1 MKRELTPSEIKF
13 KISVTDN
20 EDKEGT
26 KGISEFNNAYR
37 KIERALSIDKEGYN
51 LYLIDTFSRDKLNEL
66 IKFVEEK
73 YKDLEA
79 PRDIC
84 YVTLEDINK
93 PEAIFVSNGQGNKLK
108 EAVDN
113 IKNSY
118 LEAIDD
124 FYSDST
130 NDEKDYL
137 VEEIQTKRNN
147 YLNELMKM
155 AKDEGFEVKATNK
168 GFAFIPLSGDEAMT
182 EKEYDN
188 LEEENK
194 NVIVAKASTLKKKA
208 ESILEELKEI
218 EVKSIKRLKKIY
230 SKYLSTQM
238 EEAKDDALL
247 EFITDDDSYEY
258 LERLFNCI
266 EEDIIEC
273 YTMNIEDDENEIYEI
288 LNKYDV
294 KVIVDN
300 TNVFSPPVI
309 YEEDP
314 NLNNLIGLIE
324 YENHN
329 GMYTTNISLINAG
342 SILKA
347 NEGCLILRLNSL
359 ISNPMSYYYL
369 KKILLSN
376 TLSFDTNKSYLEFIN
391 INGLKPN
398 PIPVKIKVII
408 VGDYESYDILY
419 NSDEDFRSL
428 FPLRAEFT
436 SIIEINNNSLSEV
449 KNIIN
454 EKIRKDNLFNISYNG
469 INEIIKYL

>member
-238 EEAKDDALL
+238 EEAKDDH
-247 EFITDDDSYEY
+247 Y
-258 LERLFNCI
+258 
-266 EEDIIEC
+266 
-273 YTMNIEDDENEIYEI
+273 
-288 LNKYDV
+288 
-294 KVIVDN
+294 
-300 TNVFSPPVI
+300 
-309 YEEDP
+309 
-314 NLNNLIGLIE
+314 
-324 YENHN
+324 
-329 GMYTTNISLINAG
+329 
-342 SILKA
+342 
-347 NEGCLILRLNSL
+347 
-359 ISNPMSYYYL
+359 
-369 KKILLSN
+369 
-376 TLSFDTNKSYLEFIN
+376 
-391 INGLKPN
+391 
-398 PIPVKIKVII
+398 
-408 VGDYESYDILY
+408 
-419 NSDEDFRSL
+419 
-428 FPLRAEFT
+428 
-436 SIIEINNNSLSEV
+436 
-449 KNIIN
+449 
-454 EKIRKDNLFNISYNG
+454 
-469 INEIIKYL
+469 

>member
-208 ESILEELKEI
+208 
-218 EVKSIKRLKKIY
+218 
-230 SKYLSTQM
+230 
-238 EEAKDDALL
+238 
-247 EFITDDDSYEY
+247 
-258 LERLFNCI
+258 
-266 EEDIIEC
+266 
-273 YTMNIEDDENEIYEI
+273 
-288 LNKYDV
+288 
-294 KVIVDN
+294 
-300 TNVFSPPVI
+300 
-309 YEEDP
+309 
-314 NLNNLIGLIE
+314 
-324 YENHN
+324 
-329 GMYTTNISLINAG
+329 
-342 SILKA
+342 
-347 NEGCLILRLNSL
+347 
-359 ISNPMSYYYL
+359 
-369 KKILLSN
+369 
-376 TLSFDTNKSYLEFIN
+376 
-391 INGLKPN
+391 
-398 PIPVKIKVII
+398 
-408 VGDYESYDILY
+408 
-419 NSDEDFRSL
+419 
-428 FPLRAEFT
+428 
-436 SIIEINNNSLSEV
+436 
-449 KNIIN
+449 
-454 EKIRKDNLFNISYNG
+454 
-469 INEIIKYL
+469 